1 MTVSA
6 PPPRIDADLV
16 RRLIAAQFPAWA
28 GLPIEPIAV
37 QGWNNR
43 AFHLGSDFIVRLPRH
58 DAYVAQ
64 VEKEQ
69 RWLPRLAADLPLP
82 IPAPVALGAPGE
94 DYPWPW
100 SVYRWIEGRS
110 AADAQLSPGPA
121 FAADLAGF
129 LSALQGLASGDG
141 PPPGAHNFQRGGSL
155 AAYDAQTRQALAA
168 LDGVFDRDRATEIW
182 DSAVASAWPGPPVWL
197 HGDIAAG
204 NLLVRDGRLCAVIDF
219 GNLAVGD
226 PACDLA
232 VAWTLFTGAARDA
245 FRQALPLDA
254 GTWARG
260 RGWALWKALILVTGV
275 SKGHPR
281 DIADAP
287 RVLGEILAG

>member
-1 MTVSA
+1 MTASA
-6 PPPRIDADLV
+6 LPPRIDADLV

-43 AFHLGSDFIVRLPRH
+43 AFHLGSDFILRLPRH

-69 RWLPRLAADLPLP
+69 RWLSRLAAGLPLP

-100 SVYRWIEGRS
+100 SVYRWIEGCS
-110 AADAQLSPGPA
+110 AADAQLSPGHA

-129 LSALQGLASGDG
+129 LSALQGLATDEG
-141 PPPGAHNFQRGGSL
+141 PPPGAHNCQRGGNL

-168 LDGVFDRDRATEIW
+168 LDPGFDWKQATEIW
-182 DSAVASAWPGPPVWL
+182 DSALASAWTGPPVWL

-232 VAWTLFTGAARDA
+232 VAWTLFTGEARDA
-245 FRQALPLDA
+245 FRQALPIDA

-281 DIADAP
+281 DVADAP

>member
-1 MTVSA
+1 MSA

-16 RRLIAAQFPAWA
+16 RRLVVAQFPAWA
-28 GLPIEPIAV
+28 ELPIEPVAI
-37 QGWNNR
+37 QGWNNK
-43 AFHLGSDFIVRLPRH
+43 AFHLGSDLLVRLPRH
-58 DAYVAQ
+58 EAYVAQ
-64 VEKEQ
+64 VDKEQ
-69 RWLPRLAADLPLP
+69 RWLPRLAAGLPLP
-82 IPAPVALGAPGE
+82 IPAPVALGAPDE

-110 AADAQLSPGPA
+110 AADAQLAPGPA
-121 FAADLAGF
+121 FAADLANF
-129 LSALQGLASGDG
+129 LSALQGVASDGG
-141 PPPGAHNFQRGGSL
+141 PPPGVHNFQRGGSL
-155 AAYDAQTRQALAA
+155 AAYDAQTRQALAV
-168 LDGVFDRDRATEIW
+168 LDGAFDRGRATDIW
-182 DSAVASAWPGPPVWL
+182 NAALASAWAGPPVWL

-232 VAWTLFTGAARDA
+232 VAWTLFTGEARET
-245 FRQALPLDA
+245 FRQALPLDSE
-254 GTWARG
+254 TWARG

>member
-1 MTVSA
+1 M
-6 PPPRIDADLV
+6 
-16 RRLIAAQFPAWA
+16 
-28 GLPIEPIAV
+28 
-37 QGWNNR
+37 QGWNNK
-43 AFHLGSDFIVRLPRH
+43 AFHLGPDRLARLPRH
-58 DAYVAQ
+58 EAYVAQ
-64 VEKEQ
+64 VDKEQ
-69 RWLPRLAADLPLP
+69 RWLPRLAAGLPLP

-94 DYPWPW
+94 GYPWPW

-110 AADAQLSPGPA
+110 AADAGLSPGPA

-129 LSALQGLASGDG
+129 LSALQAMDADDG
-141 PPPGAHNFQRGGSL
+141 PPPGAHNFQRGGNL

-168 LDGVFDRDRATEIW
+168 LDDRFDASRATGIW
-182 DSAVASAWPGPPVWL
+182 DAALASDWTGAPVWL

-219 GNLAVGD
+219 GNVAAGD

-245 FRQALPLDA
+245 FRQALPMDA

-260 RGWALWKALILVTGV
+260 RGWALWKALILVSGV